1 MKDSTDLHS
10 QKNKIY
16 GITGAMFLLLCALFF
31 ISLFIGKYPLSL
43 EKLKANDALQWS
55 VFWNLRF
62 SRVLVGCVGGIA
74 IGMTGFIYQMV
85 FKNPLASPDIL
96 GVSSGASAG
105 AAVGIIF
112 FSGVYSIITCSF
124 VGAIVAVLL
133 ALLFASID
141 HSGNKTTVVLAGIAV
156 HALAQMVLM
165 LLKRMADPEKELAS
179 IEYWIMGELNGINT
193 KVIIVNIPICIVCLI
208 LLCFLHRQSLLL
220 SMDEMETKMLGVK
233 VAKVRLVLLFLSTLS
248 VASIVSMTGIIS
260 FVGLLAPHFARRLTR
275 NNQIETM
282 FLSGFL
288 GGIFLLIADMLA
300 RSVAQTELPV
310 SIFTSMIGV
319 PFLIVLIIK
328 RRELA

>member
-1 MKDSTDLHS
+1 MKYSTDFPM
-10 QKNKIY
+10 QNKKIVRV
-16 GITGAMFLLLCALFF
+16 TWVLLLLCTLFL
-31 ISLFIGKYPLSL
+31 ISLFIGKYPLSI
-43 EKLKANDALQWS
+43 EQLKAKDPLQWS

-62 SRVLVGCVGGIA
+62 SRVFVGCIGGIA

-85 FKNPLASPDIL
+85 FRNPLASPDIL

-112 FSGVYSIITCSF
+112 FSGLYSIIICSF
-124 VGAIVAVLL
+124 VGAVTAVLL

-156 HALAQMVLM
+156 HALAQMILM

-179 IEYWIMGELNGINT
+179 IEYWIMGGLNGIHT
-193 KVIIVNIPICIVCLI
+193 QIILINIPICIVCLI
-208 LLCFLHRQSLLL
+208 LLFFLHRQSLLL
-220 SMDEMETKMLGVK
+220 SMDETEAKMLGVK
-233 VAKVRLVLLFLSTLS
+233 VANVRLILLFLATLS

-260 FVGLLAPHFARRLTR
+260 FVGLLAPHCARRITH

-282 FLSGFL
+282 VLSGLL
-288 GGIFLLIADMLA
+288 GGIVLLIADMLA

-310 SIFTSMIGV
+310 SIFTSMLGV
-319 PFLIVLIIK
+319 PFLIILIIK
-328 RRELA
+328 GRTTS